1 MSLNMYLGEVQS
13 QTQSMNAICNAT
25 IQSMEQAIQSIDA
38 FAVDTVLQGQ
48 TYSSAKAYL
57 VQTFRPLAQGII
69 CLCEELIRQNKAFP
83 NEFQAKVASTDVIEQ
98 EIREQIRGINQSIT
112 SIEAIEVLT
121 PMPGVGAIVTVLGA
135 MRKKLEEK
143 LEHLYEF
150 NHSSSSNYSTALQ
163 LAASITAGLA
173 EVQSGKGFSP
183 VSGTFSTQ
191 GLNMDWVSSIQG
203 IIEETARKTD
213 QSIKDIETNNIIEE
227 KSPVRNAWD
236 DTADSIVG
244 VFETVKKMWEA
255 VQRGSGKAI
264 GDEIESA
271 EALSNMDIG
280 TFINVTYALF
290 HLDETAKNMWHAF
303 SNKIKRDM
311 IDGDAESRTEL
322 TTYGLTQIATTLLG
336 DKALNKVG
344 HIAKGAKAS
353 SGVSTFANAV
363 TLAKELKPTLEMLQ
377 SFKRDASYAFSSVG
391 GTIVTKIPQGELI
404 EAYYKFAKSKDGG
417 KGTGNREAEVPPAFR
432 QTDFASSYEA
442 RYNQTP
448 SPVNSKVEFEGIRGE
463 SLSTPKPPPDPILKR
478 ILDEAG
484 IKGIQYKNG
493 VPDFSPVSKAQVE
506 INYMVGGTAGYGSA
520 ARRLNFTQADEKLA
534 EQLNNSPELARKFWM
549 ESGGITWK
557 QIEKYRRANKLTW
570 HELND
575 VKIVQLVPT
584 EINSKFGHLGGV
596 GEINAGAFMPNGF
609 ASKQ

>member
-13 QTQSMNAICNAT
+13 QTQSMNAICNAM

-38 FAVDTVLQGQ
+38 FAIDTVLQGQ

-69 CLCEELIRQNKAFP
+69 CLCEELIRQNEAFP
-83 NEFQAKVASTDVIEQ
+83 NDFQAKVASTDVIEHQ
-98 EIREQIRGINQSIT
+98 IREQIRGINQSIT

-121 PMPGVGAIVTVLGA
+121 PMPGVSAIVTVLGA

-143 LEHLYEF
+143 LERLQEF
-150 NHSSSSNYSTALQ
+150 EHSSSNNYSTALQ

-203 IIEETARKTD
+203 IIEETARKND
-213 QSIKDIETNNIIEE
+213 QLIKDIETNNIIEE

-236 DTADSIVG
+236 DATDSIVG
-244 VFETVKKMWEA
+244 TFETAKKMWEA
-255 VQRGSGKAI
+255 IQRGSGKAI

-271 EALSNMDIG
+271 IALSNMDIG

-311 IDGDAESRTEL
+311 IEGDVESRTEL
-322 TTYGLTQIATTLLG
+322 TTYGLTQIATTILG

-344 HIAKGAKAS
+344 HITKGAKAS

-363 TLAKELKPTLEMLQ
+363 KLAKELQPTLEMLQ
-377 SFKRDASYAFSSVG
+377 SFKREASYAFSSVG
-391 GTIVTKIPQGELI
+391 GTIVTKIPQGELL
-404 EAYYKFAKSKDGG
+404 EAFYKFAKSKDGG
-417 KGTGNREAEVPPAFR
+417 KGTGKTGEISKESGKVAQTLEAARAQQRTVIESVESGEVALKTTKRKGNYGEMKMDDFFES
-432 QTDFASSYEA
+432 QTYTRISDDRVLTLDQKIVKGIDGIYENSS
-442 RYNQTP
+442 
-448 SPVNSKVEFEGIRGE
+448 
-463 SLSTPKPPPDPILKR
+463 PPPKYVIAEAKYNTAQLSNKKDGKQMSETWIDGSRRLESTVGEEMFLNPENVQNILINVDKDGNVVKS
-478 ILDEAG
+478 ILD
-484 IKGIQYKNG
+484 
-493 VPDFSPVSKAQVE
+493 S
-506 INYMVGGTAGYGSA
+506 
-520 ARRLNFTQADEKLA
+520 
-534 EQLNNSPELARKFWM
+534 
-549 ESGGITWK
+549 SGKKI
-557 QIEKYRRANKLTW
+557 IE
-570 HELND
+570 
-575 VKIVQLVPT
+575 
-584 EINSKFGHLGGV
+584 
-596 GEINAGAFMPNGF
+596 
-609 ASKQ
+609 

>member
-25 IQSMEQAIQSIDA
+25 IQSMEQVIQSIDA
-38 FAVDTVLQGQ
+38 FAIDTVLQGQ
-48 TYSSAKAYL
+48 TYSSAKSYL

-69 CLCEELIRQNKAFP
+69 CLCEELIRQNEAFP

-150 NHSSSSNYSTALQ
+150 NHSSSNNYSTALQ
-163 LAASITAGLA
+163 LAASITAGLS

-203 IIEETARKTD
+203 IIEETARKND
-213 QSIKDIETNNIIEE
+213 QSIKDIETNNIIEK

-236 DTADSIVG
+236 DATDSIVG
-244 VFETVKKMWEA
+244 TFETAKKMWEA
-255 VQRGSGKAI
+255 IQRGSGKAI

-271 EALSNMDIG
+271 IALSNMDIG

-311 IDGDAESRTEL
+311 IEGDAESRTEL
-322 TTYGLTQIATTLLG
+322 TTYGLTQIATTILG
-336 DKALNKVG
+336 DRAINKVG
-344 HIAKGAKAS
+344 HITKGAKAS

-363 TLAKELKPTLEMLQ
+363 KLAKELKPTLEMLQ
-377 SFKRDASYAFSSVG
+377 SFKREASYALSSVG
-391 GTIVTKIPQGELI
+391 GTIVTKIPQGELM

-417 KGTGNREAEVPPAFR
+417 KGTGETLSKKKSIPDFVKKQWEAGNRFNKENRPRYPYNEVELEAKEINGKKYVVDSYIPGEEIVSRKFTQLAEVKEKTALSYLSEFTKKYSSGSEISSGKFNPNALKGGRLDGELILEIPV
-432 QTDFASSYEA
+432 QTKPVPQKIIEEA
-442 RYNQTP
+442 N
-448 SPVNSKVEFEGIRGE
+448 E
-463 SLSTPKPPPDPILKR
+463 
-478 ILDEAG
+478 
-484 IKGIQYKNG
+484 KGIIIRDING
-493 VPDFSPVSKAQVE
+493 KVY
-506 INYMVGGTAGYGSA
+506 N
-520 ARRLNFTQADEKLA
+520 
-534 EQLNNSPELARKFWM
+534 
-549 ESGGITWK
+549 
-557 QIEKYRRANKLTW
+557 
-570 HELND
+570 
-575 VKIVQLVPT
+575 
-584 EINSKFGHLGGV
+584 
-596 GEINAGAFMPNGF
+596 
-609 ASKQ
+609 

>member
-38 FAVDTVLQGQ
+38 FAIDTVLQGQ

-69 CLCEELIRQNKAFP
+69 CLCEELIRQNEAFP
-83 NEFQAKVASTDVIEQ
+83 NEFQAKVASTDVIEH
-98 EIREQIRGINQSIT
+98 EIRQQIQEINQSIA

-121 PMPGVGAIVTVLGA
+121 PMPGVDAIVAVLVA

-150 NHSSSSNYSTALQ
+150 NHTSSNNYSTALQ

-203 IIEETARKTD
+203 IIEETARKND
-213 QSIKDIETNNIIEE
+213 QSIKDIETNNIIEK

-236 DTADSIVG
+236 DATDSIVG
-244 VFETVKKMWEA
+244 TFETAKKMWEA
-255 VQRGSGKAI
+255 IQRGSGKAI

-271 EALSNMDIG
+271 IALSNMDIG

-311 IDGDAESRTEL
+311 IEGDAESRTEL
-322 TTYGLTQIATTLLG
+322 TTYGLTQIATTILG
-336 DKALNKVG
+336 DRALNKVG
-344 HIAKGAKAS
+344 HITKGAKAS

-363 TLAKELKPTLEMLQ
+363 KLAKELKPTLEMLQ
-377 SFKRDASYAFSSVG
+377 AFKREASYALSSVG

-417 KGTGNREAEVPPAFR
+417 KGTGKTSEIAKESGKVAQTLEAARAQQRTVIESVESGEVALKTTKRKGNYGEMKMDDFFES
-432 QTDFASSYEA
+432 QTYTRISDDRVLTLDQKIVKGIDAVYENSS
-442 RYNQTP
+442 
-448 SPVNSKVEFEGIRGE
+448 
-463 SLSTPKPPPDPILKR
+463 PPPKYVIAEAKYNTSKLGKTNDGKQMSEDWILGSER
-478 ILDEAG
+478 LD
-484 IKGIQYKNG
+484 
-493 VPDFSPVSKAQVE
+493 STLSKE
-506 INYMVGGTAGYGSA
+506 K
-520 ARRLNFTQADEKLA
+520 ADEIVEEML
-534 EQLNNSPELARKFWM
+534 LNPE
-549 ESGGITWK
+549 
-557 QIEKYRRANKLTW
+557 N
-570 HELND
+570 
-575 VKIVQLVPT
+575 V
-584 EINSKFGHLGGV
+584 
-596 GEINAGAFMPNGF
+596 
-609 ASKQ
+609 

>member
-25 IQSMEQAIQSIDA
+25 IQSMEQVIQSIDA
-38 FAVDTVLQGQ
+38 FAIDTVLQGQ
-48 TYSSAKAYL
+48 TYSSAKSYL

-69 CLCEELIRQNKAFP
+69 CLCEELIRQNEAFP

-121 PMPGVGAIVTVLGA
+121 PMPGVGAIVTVLGT

-150 NHSSSSNYSTALQ
+150 NHSSSNNYSTALQ

-203 IIEETARKTD
+203 IIEETARKND
-213 QSIKDIETNNIIEE
+213 QSINDIETNNIIEK

-236 DTADSIVG
+236 DATDSIVG
-244 VFETVKKMWEA
+244 TFETAKKMWEA
-255 VQRGSGKAI
+255 IQRGSGKAI

-271 EALSNMDIG
+271 IALSNMDIG

-311 IDGDAESRTEL
+311 IEGDAESRTEL
-322 TTYGLTQIATTLLG
+322 TTYGLTQVATTILG
-336 DKALNKVG
+336 DRALNKVS
-344 HIAKGAKAS
+344 HITKGAKAS

-363 TLAKELKPTLEMLQ
+363 KLAKELKPTLEMLQ
-377 SFKRDASYAFSSVG
+377 SFKREASYALSSVG

-417 KGTGNREAEVPPAFR
+417 KGTGETLSKKKSIPDFVKKQWEAGNRFNKENRPRYPYNEVELEAKEINGKKYVVDSYIPGEEIVSRKFTQLAEVKEKTALSYLSEFTKKYSSGSEISSGKFNPNALKGGRLDGELILEIPV
-432 QTDFASSYEA
+432 QTKPVPQKIIEEA
-442 RYNQTP
+442 N
-448 SPVNSKVEFEGIRGE
+448 E
-463 SLSTPKPPPDPILKR
+463 
-478 ILDEAG
+478 
-484 IKGIQYKNG
+484 KGIIIRDING
-493 VPDFSPVSKAQVE
+493 KVY
-506 INYMVGGTAGYGSA
+506 N
-520 ARRLNFTQADEKLA
+520 
-534 EQLNNSPELARKFWM
+534 
-549 ESGGITWK
+549 
-557 QIEKYRRANKLTW
+557 
-570 HELND
+570 
-575 VKIVQLVPT
+575 
-584 EINSKFGHLGGV
+584 
-596 GEINAGAFMPNGF
+596 
-609 ASKQ
+609 

>member
-1 MSLNMYLGEVQS
+1 MSLNMYLGEVQN

-69 CLCEELIRQNKAFP
+69 CLCEELIRQNEAFP
-83 NEFQAKVASTDVIEQ
+83 SEFQAKVASTDVIEQ

-112 SIEAIEVLT
+112 SIEAIEILT
-121 PMPGVGAIVTVLGA
+121 PMPGVSAIVTVLGA

-150 NHSSSSNYSTALQ
+150 NHSSSNNYSTALQ

-173 EVQSGKGFSP
+173 EVQSGKEFSP

-203 IIEETARKTD
+203 IIEETARKND

-236 DTADSIVG
+236 DAADGIVST
-244 VFETVKKMWEA
+244 FETAKKMWEA
-255 VQRGSGKAI
+255 IQRGSGKAV

-271 EALSNMDIG
+271 IALSNMDIG
-280 TFINVTYALF
+280 TFINVAYALF

-311 IDGDAESRTEL
+311 IEGDAESRTEL
-322 TTYGLTQIATTLLG
+322 TTYGLTQIATTILG

-344 HIAKGAKAS
+344 HIAKGAKVS

-363 TLAKELKPTLEMLQ
+363 KLAKELKPTLEMLQ
-377 SFKRDASYAFSSVG
+377 SFKREASYALSSVG

-417 KGTGNREAEVPPAFR
+417 KGTGETLSKQKSIPDFVKKQWEAGNRFNKENRPRYPYNEVELEAKEINGKKYVVDSYIPGEEIVSRKFTQLAEVKEKTALSYLSEFTKKYSSGSEISSGKFNPNALKGGRLDGELILEIPV
-432 QTDFASSYEA
+432 QTKPVPQKIIEEA
-442 RYNQTP
+442 N
-448 SPVNSKVEFEGIRGE
+448 E
-463 SLSTPKPPPDPILKR
+463 
-478 ILDEAG
+478 
-484 IKGIQYKNG
+484 KGIIIRDING
-493 VPDFSPVSKAQVE
+493 KVY
-506 INYMVGGTAGYGSA
+506 N
-520 ARRLNFTQADEKLA
+520 
-534 EQLNNSPELARKFWM
+534 
-549 ESGGITWK
+549 
-557 QIEKYRRANKLTW
+557 
-570 HELND
+570 
-575 VKIVQLVPT
+575 
-584 EINSKFGHLGGV
+584 
-596 GEINAGAFMPNGF
+596 
-609 ASKQ
+609 

>member
-1 MSLNMYLGEVQS
+1 MSLNMYLGEVQN

-69 CLCEELIRQNKAFP
+69 CLCEELIRQNEAFP
-83 NEFQAKVASTDVIEQ
+83 SEFQAKVASTDVIEQ

-112 SIEAIEVLT
+112 SIEAIEILT
-121 PMPGVGAIVTVLGA
+121 PMPGVSAIVTVLGA

-150 NHSSSSNYSTALQ
+150 NHSSSNNYSTALQ

-203 IIEETARKTD
+203 IIEETARKND

-236 DTADSIVG
+236 DAADGIVST
-244 VFETVKKMWEA
+244 FETAKKMWEA
-255 VQRGSGKAI
+255 IQRGSGKAV

-271 EALSNMDIG
+271 IALSNMDIG
-280 TFINVTYALF
+280 TFINVAYALF

-311 IDGDAESRTEL
+311 IEGDAESRTEL
-322 TTYGLTQIATTLLG
+322 TTYGLTQIATTILG

-344 HIAKGAKAS
+344 HIAKGAKVS
-353 SGVSTFANAV
+353 SGVSTFVNAV
-363 TLAKELKPTLEMLQ
+363 KLAKELKPTLEMLQ
-377 SFKRDASYAFSSVG
+377 SFKREASYALSSVG

-417 KGTGNREAEVPPAFR
+417 KGTGETLSKQKSIPDFVKKQWEAGNRFNKENRPRYPYNEVELEAKEINGKKYVVDSYIPGEEIVSRKFTQLAEVKEKTALSYLSEFTKKYSSGSEISSGKFNPNALKGGRLDGELILEIPV
-432 QTDFASSYEA
+432 QTKPVPQKIIEEA
-442 RYNQTP
+442 N
-448 SPVNSKVEFEGIRGE
+448 E
-463 SLSTPKPPPDPILKR
+463 
-478 ILDEAG
+478 
-484 IKGIQYKNG
+484 KGIIIRDING
-493 VPDFSPVSKAQVE
+493 KVY
-506 INYMVGGTAGYGSA
+506 N
-520 ARRLNFTQADEKLA
+520 
-534 EQLNNSPELARKFWM
+534 
-549 ESGGITWK
+549 
-557 QIEKYRRANKLTW
+557 
-570 HELND
+570 
-575 VKIVQLVPT
+575 
-584 EINSKFGHLGGV
+584 
-596 GEINAGAFMPNGF
+596 
-609 ASKQ
+609 

>member
-38 FAVDTVLQGQ
+38 FAIDTVLQGQ

-69 CLCEELIRQNKAFP
+69 CLCEELIRQNEAFP
-83 NEFQAKVASTDVIEQ
+83 NDFQAKVASTDVIEH
-98 EIREQIRGINQSIT
+98 EIRQQIQEINQSIA

-121 PMPGVGAIVTVLGA
+121 PMPGVDAIIAVLIA

-143 LEHLYEF
+143 LERLYEF
-150 NHSSSSNYSTALQ
+150 NHSSSNNYSTALQ

-203 IIEETARKTD
+203 IIEETARKNN

-236 DTADSIVG
+236 DATDSIVG
-244 VFETVKKMWEA
+244 TFETAKKMWEA
-255 VQRGSGKAI
+255 IQRGSGKAV

-271 EALSNMDIG
+271 IALSNMDIG

-311 IDGDAESRTEL
+311 IEGDTESRTEL
-322 TTYGLTQIATTLLG
+322 TTYGLTQIATTILG
-336 DKALNKVG
+336 DRGLNKVG
-344 HIAKGAKAS
+344 HITKGAKAS
-353 SGVSTFANAV
+353 SGLSTFANAV
-363 TLAKELKPTLEMLQ
+363 KLAKELKPTLEMLQ
-377 SFKRDASYAFSSVG
+377 SFKKEASYAFSNVG
-391 GTIVTKIPQGELI
+391 GTIITKIPHGELI

-417 KGTGNREAEVPPAFR
+417 KGTGNSSKIVNEANLNNIDEFINGTKKFDDVINDYVKLYSEKIISNKTWSWNKSLHGGANLTARQKRMIKEKAVADGLVPDVKVIKADGMRYGFADFKSAGLVVETKQLPERLWLMSDEEQFKWLDNAIGGRPEGMTWHHTEVPG
-432 QTDFASSYEA
+432 
-442 RYNQTP
+442 
-448 SPVNSKVEFEGIRGE
+448 K
-463 SLSTPKPPPDPILKR
+463 
-478 ILDEAG
+478 
-484 IKGIQYKNG
+484 
-493 VPDFSPVSKAQVE
+493 
-506 INYMVGGTAGYGSA
+506 
-520 ARRLNFTQADEKLA
+520 
-534 EQLNNSPELARKFWM
+534 M
-549 ESGGITWK
+549 E
-557 QIEKYRRANKLTW
+557 
-570 HELND
+570 
-575 VKIVQLVPT
+575 LVP
-584 EINSKFGHLGGV
+584 FGIHNITIHNGGRS
-596 GEINAGAFMPNGF
+596 AGMWADAPR
-609 ASKQ
+609 

>member
-25 IQSMEQAIQSIDA
+25 IESMEQAIQSIDA

-69 CLCEELIRQNKAFP
+69 CLCEELIRQNEAFP
-83 NEFQAKVASTDVIEQ
+83 NDFQAKVASTDVIEQ

-121 PMPGVGAIVTVLGA
+121 PMPGVNASVTVLGA

-150 NHSSSSNYSTALQ
+150 NHSSSNNYSTALQ

-173 EVQSGKGFSP
+173 EVQSGKGVSP

-203 IIEETARKTD
+203 IIEETARKND

-236 DTADSIVG
+236 DAADSIVG
-244 VFETVKKMWEA
+244 TFETAKKMWEA
-255 VQRGSGKAI
+255 IQRGAGKAI

-271 EALSNMDIG
+271 IALSNMDIG

-311 IDGDAESRTEL
+311 IEGDAESRTEL
-322 TTYGLTQIATTLLG
+322 TTYGLTQIATTILG
-336 DKALNKVG
+336 DRALNKVG
-344 HIAKGAKAS
+344 HITKGAKAS

-363 TLAKELKPTLEMLQ
+363 KLAKELKPTFEMLQ
-377 SFKRDASYAFSSVG
+377 SFKRNASYAFSSVG

-417 KGTGNREAEVPPAFR
+417 KGTGKTVSN
-432 QTDFASSYEA
+432 Y
-442 RYNQTP
+442 
-448 SPVNSKVEFEGIRGE
+448 
-463 SLSTPKPPPDPILKR
+463 
-478 ILDEAG
+478 LDDIVEAG
-484 IKGIQYKNG
+484 
-493 VPDFSPVSKAQVE
+493 
-506 INYMVGGTAGYGSA
+506 GT
-520 ARRLNFTQADEKLA
+520 R
-534 EQLNNSPELARKFWM
+534 
-549 ESGGITWK
+549 I
-557 QIEKYRRANKLTW
+557 
-570 HELND
+570 
-575 VKIVQLVPT
+575 
-584 EINSKFGHLGGV
+584 EINSKLRNPLDNPKIAKEIEGNTEAVYGYSPKKESALNKFGVDWTNGDEVGYARSERIKYHEKIQQKRIQLEQDIKNLQNDGLSMEEIARLKVEERNQGRMETYIKSNNLDGLNAMKERNILEYGRAEGPTPEQLYKKYGSWEDVIYGSLKTNPAMDVLTGLFHSMGG
-596 GEINAGAFMPNGF
+596 N
-609 ASKQ
+609 

>member
-25 IQSMEQAIQSIDA
+25 IQSMEQVIQSIDA
-38 FAVDTVLQGQ
+38 FAIDTVLQGQ

-69 CLCEELIRQNKAFP
+69 CLCEELIRQNEAFP
-83 NEFQAKVASTDVIEQ
+83 NEFQAKVASTDVIEH
-98 EIREQIRGINQSIT
+98 EIRQQIQEINQSIA

-121 PMPGVGAIVTVLGA
+121 PMPGVDAIVTVLSA

-150 NHSSSSNYSTALQ
+150 NHSSSKNYSTALQ
-163 LAASITAGLA
+163 LAASITAGLS

-203 IIEETARKTD
+203 IIEETARKND
-213 QSIKDIETNNIIEE
+213 QSIKDIETNNIIEK

-236 DTADSIVG
+236 DATDSIVG
-244 VFETVKKMWEA
+244 TFETAKKMWEA
-255 VQRGSGKAI
+255 IQRGSGKAI

-271 EALSNMDIG
+271 IALSNMDIG

-311 IDGDAESRTEL
+311 IEGDAESRTEL
-322 TTYGLTQIATTLLG
+322 TTYGLTQIATTILG
-336 DKALNKVG
+336 DRAINKVG
-344 HIAKGAKAS
+344 HITKGAKAS

-363 TLAKELKPTLEMLQ
+363 KLAKELKPTLEMLQ
-377 SFKRDASYAFSSVG
+377 SFKREASYALSSVG

-417 KGTGNREAEVPPAFR
+417 KGTGETLSKKKSIPDFVKKQWEAGNRFNKENRPRYPYNEVELEAKEINGKKYVVDSYIPGEEIVSRKFTQLAEVKEKTALSYLSEFTKKYSSGSEISSGKFNPNALKGGRLDGELILEIPV
-432 QTDFASSYEA
+432 QTKPVPQKIIEEA
-442 RYNQTP
+442 N
-448 SPVNSKVEFEGIRGE
+448 E
-463 SLSTPKPPPDPILKR
+463 
-478 ILDEAG
+478 
-484 IKGIQYKNG
+484 KGIIIRDING
-493 VPDFSPVSKAQVE
+493 KVY
-506 INYMVGGTAGYGSA
+506 N
-520 ARRLNFTQADEKLA
+520 
-534 EQLNNSPELARKFWM
+534 
-549 ESGGITWK
+549 
-557 QIEKYRRANKLTW
+557 
-570 HELND
+570 
-575 VKIVQLVPT
+575 
-584 EINSKFGHLGGV
+584 
-596 GEINAGAFMPNGF
+596 
-609 ASKQ
+609 

>member
-1 MSLNMYLGEVQS
+1 MSLNMYLGEVQN

-57 VQTFRPLAQGII
+57 VQTFLPLAQGII
-69 CLCEELIRQNKAFP
+69 CLCEELIRQNEAFP
-83 NEFQAKVASTDVIEQ
+83 SEFQAKVASTDVIEQ
-98 EIREQIRGINQSIT
+98 EIREQIRGINQSIA

-150 NHSSSSNYSTALQ
+150 NHSSSNNYSTALQ

-191 GLNMDWVSSIQG
+191 VLNMNWVSSIQG
-203 IIEETARKTD
+203 IIEETARKND

-236 DTADSIVG
+236 DAADGIVST
-244 VFETVKKMWEA
+244 FETAKKMWEA
-255 VQRGSGKAI
+255 IQRGSGKAV

-271 EALSNMDIG
+271 IALSNMDIG
-280 TFINVTYALF
+280 TFINVAYALF

-311 IDGDAESRTEL
+311 IEGDAESRTEL
-322 TTYGLTQIATTLLG
+322 TTYGLTQIATTILG
-336 DKALNKVG
+336 DKALNKVY
-344 HIAKGAKAS
+344 HIAKGAKVS

-363 TLAKELKPTLEMLQ
+363 KLAKELKPTLEMLQ
-377 SFKRDASYAFSSVG
+377 SFKREASYALSSVG

-417 KGTGNREAEVPPAFR
+417 KGTGETLSKQKSIPDFVKKQWEAGNRFNKENRPRYPYNEVELEAKEINGKKYVVDSYIPGEEIVSRKFTQLAEVKEKTALSYLSEFTKKYSSGSEISSGKFNPNALKGGRLDGELILEIPV
-432 QTDFASSYEA
+432 QTKPVPQKIIEEA
-442 RYNQTP
+442 N
-448 SPVNSKVEFEGIRGE
+448 E
-463 SLSTPKPPPDPILKR
+463 
-478 ILDEAG
+478 
-484 IKGIQYKNG
+484 KGIIIRDING
-493 VPDFSPVSKAQVE
+493 KVY
-506 INYMVGGTAGYGSA
+506 N
-520 ARRLNFTQADEKLA
+520 
-534 EQLNNSPELARKFWM
+534 
-549 ESGGITWK
+549 
-557 QIEKYRRANKLTW
+557 
-570 HELND
+570 
-575 VKIVQLVPT
+575 
-584 EINSKFGHLGGV
+584 
-596 GEINAGAFMPNGF
+596 
-609 ASKQ
+609 

>member
-38 FAVDTVLQGQ
+38 FAIDTVLQGQ

-69 CLCEELIRQNKAFP
+69 CLCEELIRQNEAFP

-150 NHSSSSNYSTALQ
+150 NHSSSNNYSPALQ
-163 LAASITAGLA
+163 LAVSITAGLA
-173 EVQSGKGFSP
+173 EVQSGKVFSP

-203 IIEETARKTD
+203 IIEETARKND
-213 QSIKDIETNNIIEE
+213 QSIKDIETNNIIEK

-236 DTADSIVG
+236 DAADGIVST
-244 VFETVKKMWEA
+244 FETAKKMWEA
-255 VQRGSGKAI
+255 IQRGSGKAV

-271 EALSNMDIG
+271 IALSNMDIG
-280 TFINVTYALF
+280 TFINVAYALF

-311 IDGDAESRTEL
+311 IEGDAESRTEL
-322 TTYGLTQIATTLLG
+322 TTYGLTQIANTILG
-336 DKALNKVG
+336 DRGLNKVG
-344 HIAKGAKAS
+344 HITKGAKAS
-353 SGVSTFANAV
+353 SGLSTFANAV
-363 TLAKELKPTLEMLQ
+363 KLAKELKPTLEMLQ
-377 SFKRDASYAFSSVG
+377 SFKKEASYAFSSVG
-391 GTIVTKIPQGELI
+391 GTVVTKIPQGELI

-417 KGTGNREAEVPPAFR
+417 KGKPSSNKNTNVDNFDAKTATNKQKGNYGEIKSSDNLLNNQSLKEAGFDLKPVGK
-432 QTDFASSYEA
+432 S
-442 RYNQTP
+442 TP
-448 SPVNSKVEFEGIRGE
+448 SGINDKIVKGIDGLYENANAESKIKYVIDEAKFGSSQLGKTKDGRQMSDGWLNGAKTRKSRILKAVDGDAKLASKITKALQDQEVERVLSKVDSSGNVKTFRIDAKGDIIGE
-463 SLSTPKPPPDPILKR
+463 WP
-478 ILDEAG
+478 
-484 IKGIQYKNG
+484 
-493 VPDFSPVSKAQVE
+493 
-506 INYMVGGTAGYGSA
+506 
-520 ARRLNFTQADEKLA
+520 
-534 EQLNNSPELARKFWM
+534 
-549 ESGGITWK
+549 
-557 QIEKYRRANKLTW
+557 
-570 HELND
+570 
-575 VKIVQLVPT
+575 
-584 EINSKFGHLGGV
+584 
-596 GEINAGAFMPNGF
+596 
-609 ASKQ
+609 

>member
-69 CLCEELIRQNKAFP
+69 CLCEELIRQNEAFP

-121 PMPGVGAIVTVLGA
+121 PMPGVSAIVTVLGA

-150 NHSSSSNYSTALQ
+150 NHSSSNNYSTALQ

-203 IIEETARKTD
+203 IIEEIARKND
-213 QSIKDIETNNIIEE
+213 QSIKDIETNNIIEK

-236 DTADSIVG
+236 DATDSIVG
-244 VFETVKKMWEA
+244 TFETAKKMWEA
-255 VQRGSGKAI
+255 IQRGSGKAI

-271 EALSNMDIG
+271 IALSNMDIG

-311 IDGDAESRTEL
+311 IEGDAESRTEL
-322 TTYGLTQIATTLLG
+322 TTYGLTQIATTILG
-336 DKALNKVG
+336 DRALNKVG
-344 HIAKGAKAS
+344 HITKGAKAS

-363 TLAKELKPTLEMLQ
+363 KLAKELKPTLEMLQ
-377 SFKRDASYAFSSVG
+377 SFKREASYALSSVG

-417 KGTGNREAEVPPAFR
+417 KGTGETLSKKKSIPDFVKKQWEAGNRFNKENRPRYPYNEVELEAKEINGKKYVVDSYIPGEEIVSRKFTQLAEVKEKTALSYLSEFTKKYSSGSEISSGKFNPNALKGGRLDGELILEIPV
-432 QTDFASSYEA
+432 QTKPVPQKIIEEA
-442 RYNQTP
+442 N
-448 SPVNSKVEFEGIRGE
+448 E
-463 SLSTPKPPPDPILKR
+463 
-478 ILDEAG
+478 
-484 IKGIQYKNG
+484 KGIIIRDING
-493 VPDFSPVSKAQVE
+493 KVY
-506 INYMVGGTAGYGSA
+506 N
-520 ARRLNFTQADEKLA
+520 
-534 EQLNNSPELARKFWM
+534 
-549 ESGGITWK
+549 
-557 QIEKYRRANKLTW
+557 
-570 HELND
+570 
-575 VKIVQLVPT
+575 
-584 EINSKFGHLGGV
+584 
-596 GEINAGAFMPNGF
+596 
-609 ASKQ
+609 

>member
-1 MSLNMYLGEVQS
+1 
-13 QTQSMNAICNAT
+13 MNAICNAT

-38 FAVDTVLQGQ
+38 FAIDTVLQGQ

-69 CLCEELIRQNKAFP
+69 CLCEELIRQNEAFP

-98 EIREQIRGINQSIT
+98 EIRQQIRGINQSIT

-150 NHSSSSNYSTALQ
+150 NHSSSNNYSTALQ

-203 IIEETARKTD
+203 IIEETARKNN

-236 DTADSIVG
+236 DATDSIVG
-244 VFETVKKMWEA
+244 TFETAKKMWEA
-255 VQRGSGKAI
+255 IQRGSGKAI

-271 EALSNMDIG
+271 IALSNMDIG

-311 IDGDAESRTEL
+311 IEGDAESRTEL
-322 TTYGLTQIATTLLG
+322 TTYGLTQIATTILG
-336 DKALNKVG
+336 DRAINKVG
-344 HIAKGAKAS
+344 HITKGAKAS

-363 TLAKELKPTLEMLQ
+363 KLAKELKPTLEMLQ
-377 SFKRDASYAFSSVG
+377 SFKREASYAFSSVG
-391 GTIVTKIPQGELI
+391 GTIITKIPQGELI

-417 KGTGNREAEVPPAFR
+417 KGTGETLSKKKSIPDFVKKQWEAGNRFNKENRPRYPYNEVELEAKEINGKKYVVDSYIPGEEIVSRKFTQLAEVKEKTALSYLSEFTKKYSSGSEISSGKFNPNALKGGRLDGELILEIPV
-432 QTDFASSYEA
+432 QTKPVPQKIIEEA
-442 RYNQTP
+442 N
-448 SPVNSKVEFEGIRGE
+448 E
-463 SLSTPKPPPDPILKR
+463 
-478 ILDEAG
+478 
-484 IKGIQYKNG
+484 KGIIIRDING
-493 VPDFSPVSKAQVE
+493 KVY
-506 INYMVGGTAGYGSA
+506 N
-520 ARRLNFTQADEKLA
+520 
-534 EQLNNSPELARKFWM
+534 
-549 ESGGITWK
+549 
-557 QIEKYRRANKLTW
+557 
-570 HELND
+570 
-575 VKIVQLVPT
+575 
-584 EINSKFGHLGGV
+584 
-596 GEINAGAFMPNGF
+596 
-609 ASKQ
+609 

>member
-1 MSLNMYLGEVQS
+1 MSLNMYLGEVQN

-69 CLCEELIRQNKAFP
+69 CLCEELIRQNEAFP
-83 NEFQAKVASTDVIEQ
+83 SEFQAKVASTDVIEQ
-98 EIREQIRGINQSIT
+98 EIREQIRGINQSIA

-150 NHSSSSNYSTALQ
+150 NHSSSNNYSTALQ

-203 IIEETARKTD
+203 IIEETARKND

-236 DTADSIVG
+236 DAADGIVST
-244 VFETVKKMWEA
+244 FETAKKMWEA
-255 VQRGSGKAI
+255 IQRGSGKAV

-271 EALSNMDIG
+271 IALSNMDIG
-280 TFINVTYALF
+280 TFINVAYALF

-311 IDGDAESRTEL
+311 IEGDAESRTEL
-322 TTYGLTQIATTLLG
+322 TTYGLTQIATTILG

-344 HIAKGAKAS
+344 HIAKGAKVS

-363 TLAKELKPTLEMLQ
+363 KLAKELKPTLEMLQ
-377 SFKRDASYAFSSVG
+377 SFKREASYALSSVG

-417 KGTGNREAEVPPAFR
+417 KGTGETLSKQKSIPDFVKKQWEAGNRFNKENRPRYPYNEVELEAKEINGKKYVVDSYIPGEEIVSRKFTQLAEVKEKTALSYLSEFTKKYSSGSEISSGKFNPNALKGGRLDGELILEIPV
-432 QTDFASSYEA
+432 QTKPVPQKIIEEA
-442 RYNQTP
+442 N
-448 SPVNSKVEFEGIRGE
+448 E
-463 SLSTPKPPPDPILKR
+463 
-478 ILDEAG
+478 
-484 IKGIQYKNG
+484 KGIIIRDING
-493 VPDFSPVSKAQVE
+493 KVY
-506 INYMVGGTAGYGSA
+506 N
-520 ARRLNFTQADEKLA
+520 
-534 EQLNNSPELARKFWM
+534 
-549 ESGGITWK
+549 
-557 QIEKYRRANKLTW
+557 
-570 HELND
+570 
-575 VKIVQLVPT
+575 
-584 EINSKFGHLGGV
+584 
-596 GEINAGAFMPNGF
+596 
-609 ASKQ
+609 

>member
-38 FAVDTVLQGQ
+38 FAVETVLQGQ

-69 CLCEELIRQNKAFP
+69 CLCEELIRQNEAFP

-121 PMPGVGAIVTVLGA
+121 PMPGVSAIVTVLGA

-150 NHSSSSNYSTALQ
+150 NHSSSNNYSTALQ

-203 IIEETARKTD
+203 IIEETARKND

-236 DTADSIVG
+236 DVADGIVG
-244 VFETVKKMWEA
+244 TFETAKKMWEA
-255 VQRGSGKAI
+255 IQRGSGKAI

-271 EALSNMDIG
+271 IALSNMDIG

-311 IDGDAESRTEL
+311 IEGDAESRTEL
-322 TTYGLTQIATTLLG
+322 TTYGLTQIATTILG
-336 DKALNKVG
+336 DRALNKVG
-344 HIAKGAKAS
+344 HITKGAKAS

-363 TLAKELKPTLEMLQ
+363 KLAKELKPTLEMLQ
-377 SFKRDASYAFSSVG
+377 SFKREASYALSSVG

-417 KGTGNREAEVPPAFR
+417 KGTGETLSKKKSIPDFVKKQWEAGNRFNKENRPRYPYNEVELEAKEINGKKYVVDSYIPGEEIVSRKFTQLAEVKEKTALSYLSEFTKKYSSGSEISSGKFNPNALKGGRLDGELILEIPV
-432 QTDFASSYEA
+432 QTKPVPQKIIEEA
-442 RYNQTP
+442 N
-448 SPVNSKVEFEGIRGE
+448 E
-463 SLSTPKPPPDPILKR
+463 
-478 ILDEAG
+478 
-484 IKGIQYKNG
+484 KGIIIRDING
-493 VPDFSPVSKAQVE
+493 KVY
-506 INYMVGGTAGYGSA
+506 N
-520 ARRLNFTQADEKLA
+520 
-534 EQLNNSPELARKFWM
+534 
-549 ESGGITWK
+549 
-557 QIEKYRRANKLTW
+557 
-570 HELND
+570 
-575 VKIVQLVPT
+575 
-584 EINSKFGHLGGV
+584 
-596 GEINAGAFMPNGF
+596 
-609 ASKQ
+609 

>member
-69 CLCEELIRQNKAFP
+69 CLCEELIRQNEAFP

-121 PMPGVGAIVTVLGA
+121 PMPGVSAIVTVLGA

-150 NHSSSSNYSTALQ
+150 NHSSSNNYSTALQ

-191 GLNMDWVSSIQG
+191 GLNMDWVSSSQG
-203 IIEETARKTD
+203 IIEETARKND

-236 DTADSIVG
+236 DVADGIVG
-244 VFETVKKMWEA
+244 TFETAKKMWEA
-255 VQRGSGKAI
+255 IQRGSGKAI

-271 EALSNMDIG
+271 IALSNMDIG

-311 IDGDAESRTEL
+311 IEGEAESRTEL
-322 TTYGLTQIATTLLG
+322 TTYGLTQIATTILG
-336 DKALNKVG
+336 DRALNKVG
-344 HIAKGAKAS
+344 HITKGAKAS

-363 TLAKELKPTLEMLQ
+363 KLAKELKPTLEMLQ
-377 SFKRDASYAFSSVG
+377 SFKREASYALSSVG

-417 KGTGNREAEVPPAFR
+417 KGTGETLSKKKSIPDFVKKQWEAGNRFNKENRPRYPYNEVELEAKEINGKKYVVDSYIPGEEIVSRKFTQLAEVKEKTALSYLSEFTKKYSSGSEISSGKFNPNALKGGRLDGELILEIPV
-432 QTDFASSYEA
+432 QTKPVPQKIIEEA
-442 RYNQTP
+442 N
-448 SPVNSKVEFEGIRGE
+448 E
-463 SLSTPKPPPDPILKR
+463 
-478 ILDEAG
+478 
-484 IKGIQYKNG
+484 KGIIIRDING
-493 VPDFSPVSKAQVE
+493 KVY
-506 INYMVGGTAGYGSA
+506 N
-520 ARRLNFTQADEKLA
+520 
-534 EQLNNSPELARKFWM
+534 
-549 ESGGITWK
+549 
-557 QIEKYRRANKLTW
+557 
-570 HELND
+570 
-575 VKIVQLVPT
+575 
-584 EINSKFGHLGGV
+584 
-596 GEINAGAFMPNGF
+596 
-609 ASKQ
+609 

>member
-69 CLCEELIRQNKAFP
+69 CLCEELIRQNEAFP

-121 PMPGVGAIVTVLGA
+121 PMPGVSAIVTVLGA

-150 NHSSSSNYSTALQ
+150 NHSSSNNYSTALQ

-203 IIEETARKTD
+203 IIEETARKND

-236 DTADSIVG
+236 DVADGIVG
-244 VFETVKKMWEA
+244 TFETAKKMWEA
-255 VQRGSGKAI
+255 IQRGSGKAI

-271 EALSNMDIG
+271 IALSNMDIG

-311 IDGDAESRTEL
+311 IEGDAESRTEL
-322 TTYGLTQIATTLLG
+322 TTYGLTQIATTILG
-336 DKALNKVG
+336 DRALNKVG
-344 HIAKGAKAS
+344 HITKGAKAS

-363 TLAKELKPTLEMLQ
+363 KLAKELKPTLEMLQ
-377 SFKRDASYAFSSVG
+377 SFKREASYALSSVG

-417 KGTGNREAEVPPAFR
+417 KGTGETLSKKKSIPDFVKKQWEAGNRFNKENRPRYPYNEVELEAKEINGKKYVVDSYIPGEEIVSRKFTQLAEVKEKTALSYLSEFTKKYSSGSEISSGKFNPNALKGGRLDGELILEIPV
-432 QTDFASSYEA
+432 QTKPVPQKIIEEA
-442 RYNQTP
+442 N
-448 SPVNSKVEFEGIRGE
+448 E
-463 SLSTPKPPPDPILKR
+463 
-478 ILDEAG
+478 
-484 IKGIQYKNG
+484 KGIIIRDING
-493 VPDFSPVSKAQVE
+493 KVY
-506 INYMVGGTAGYGSA
+506 N
-520 ARRLNFTQADEKLA
+520 
-534 EQLNNSPELARKFWM
+534 
-549 ESGGITWK
+549 
-557 QIEKYRRANKLTW
+557 
-570 HELND
+570 
-575 VKIVQLVPT
+575 
-584 EINSKFGHLGGV
+584 
-596 GEINAGAFMPNGF
+596 
-609 ASKQ
+609 

>member
-38 FAVDTVLQGQ
+38 FAIDTVLQGQ

-69 CLCEELIRQNKAFP
+69 CLCEELIRQNEAFP
-83 NEFQAKVASTDVIEQ
+83 NEFQAKVASTDVIEH
-98 EIREQIRGINQSIT
+98 EIRQQIQEINQSIA

-121 PMPGVGAIVTVLGA
+121 PMPGVDAIVTVLGA

-150 NHSSSSNYSTALQ
+150 NHSSSNNYSTALQ
-163 LAASITAGLA
+163 LVASITAGLA

-203 IIEETARKTD
+203 IIEETARKND

-236 DTADSIVG
+236 DAADSIVG
-244 VFETVKKMWEA
+244 TFEAAKKMWEA
-255 VQRGSGKAI
+255 IQRGSGKAI

-271 EALSNMDIG
+271 IALSNMDIG

-311 IDGDAESRTEL
+311 IEGDAESRTEL
-322 TTYGLTQIATTLLG
+322 TTYGLTQIATTILG
-336 DKALNKVG
+336 DRALNKVG
-344 HIAKGAKAS
+344 HITKGAKAS

-363 TLAKELKPTLEMLQ
+363 KLAKELKPTLEILQ
-377 SFKRDASYAFSSVG
+377 SFKREASYAFSSVG

-417 KGTGNREAEVPPAFR
+417 KGTGETLSKKKSIPDFVKKQWEAGNRFNKENRPRYPYNEVELEAKEINGKKYVVDSYIPGEEIVSRKFTQLAEVKEKTALSYLSEFTKKYSSGSEISSGKFNPNALKGGRLDGELILEIPV
-432 QTDFASSYEA
+432 QTKPVPQKIIEEA
-442 RYNQTP
+442 N
-448 SPVNSKVEFEGIRGE
+448 E
-463 SLSTPKPPPDPILKR
+463 
-478 ILDEAG
+478 
-484 IKGIQYKNG
+484 KGIIIRDING
-493 VPDFSPVSKAQVE
+493 KVY
-506 INYMVGGTAGYGSA
+506 N
-520 ARRLNFTQADEKLA
+520 
-534 EQLNNSPELARKFWM
+534 
-549 ESGGITWK
+549 
-557 QIEKYRRANKLTW
+557 
-570 HELND
+570 
-575 VKIVQLVPT
+575 
-584 EINSKFGHLGGV
+584 
-596 GEINAGAFMPNGF
+596 
-609 ASKQ
+609 

>member
-25 IQSMEQAIQSIDA
+25 IESMEQAIQSIDA

-69 CLCEELIRQNKAFP
+69 CLCEELIRQNEAFP

-98 EIREQIRGINQSIT
+98 AIREQIRGINQSIT

-121 PMPGVGAIVTVLGA
+121 PMPGVSAIVTVLGA

-150 NHSSSSNYSTALQ
+150 NHSSSNNYGTALQ
-163 LAASITAGLA
+163 LAASITVGLA
-173 EVQSGKGFSP
+173 EVQSGKGFSS
-183 VSGTFSTQ
+183 VNGTFSTQ
-191 GLNMDWVSSIQG
+191 GLNMNWVSSIQG
-203 IIEETARKTD
+203 IIEETAPKNN

-236 DTADSIVG
+236 DAADSIVG
-244 VFETVKKMWEA
+244 TFETAKKMWEA
-255 VQRGSGKAI
+255 IQRGSGKAI

-271 EALSNMDIG
+271 IALSNMDIG

-311 IDGDAESRTEL
+311 IEGDAESRTEL
-322 TTYGLTQIATTLLG
+322 TTYGLTQIATTIVG
-336 DKALNKVG
+336 DRALNKVG
-344 HIAKGAKAS
+344 HITKGAKAS

-363 TLAKELKPTLEMLQ
+363 KLAKELKPTLEMLQ
-377 SFKRDASYAFSSVG
+377 SFKRNASYAFSSVG

-417 KGTGNREAEVPPAFR
+417 KGTGKTSEIAKESGKVAQTLEAARAQQRTVIESVESGEVALKTTKRKGNYGEMKMDDFFES
-432 QTDFASSYEA
+432 QTYTRISDDRVLTLDQKIVKGIDAVYENSS
-442 RYNQTP
+442 
-448 SPVNSKVEFEGIRGE
+448 
-463 SLSTPKPPPDPILKR
+463 PPPKYVIAEAKYNTSKLGKTNDGKQMSEDWILGSER
-478 ILDEAG
+478 LD
-484 IKGIQYKNG
+484 
-493 VPDFSPVSKAQVE
+493 STLSKE
-506 INYMVGGTAGYGSA
+506 K
-520 ARRLNFTQADEKLA
+520 ADEIVEEML
-534 EQLNNSPELARKFWM
+534 LNPENVQRIVIQVM
-549 ESGGITWK
+549 PDGTI
-557 QIEKYRRANKLTW
+557 
-570 HELND
+570 
-575 VKIVQLVPT
+575 VKKILEV
-584 EINSKFGHLGGV
+584 
-596 GEINAGAFMPNGF
+596 
-609 ASKQ
+609 